1 MFLVGLHCSNVT
13 VLLDLNNYLSA
24 DIVIITDRGLWLQ
37 KNRAQVVIKW
47 NDLSVGGGE
56 AHYYTEKQRKC
67 QIPLAVANVLLP

>member
-1 MFLVGLHCSNVT
+1 MAETTKS
-13 VLLDLNNYLSA
+13 
-24 DIVIITDRGLWLQ
+24 RG
-37 KNRAQVVIKW
+37 QVVIKW